1 MRRIVSVGN
10 DDILEDL
17 NSANGTLVN
26 GTAVATHILQQDDV
40 IEIVDYRIRYR
51 SHTAVDGPSFDRTMV
66 IKALV
71 SEHAAP
77 ATPVGVHALATAR
90 RLRPLR
96 EGDRVGIVKALDG
109 PHAGEEIELLGLL
122 RTFGVAGKQVAV
134 VNRRPSGYFIT
145 HVEGRKP
152 ARVNGKS
159 IGTDPRPLQAERR
172 HRSGRPQAA
181 VPVAMTF
188 SARAPQRRPCDRKP
202 RSGGNPV
209 NGFIA
214 PPQLWLV
221 RLADSARPFDEW
233 SAMTPSPQDGVT

>member
-1 MRRIVSVGN
+1 MAKLVVSLNGRIVGNYFLDRPSFSIGANDDNDLRLDAPGVSRAHARIVSVRN

-26 GTAVATHILQQDDV
+26 GAAVATHILQQDDV

-109 PHAGEEIELLGLL
+109 PYAGEEIELLGLL
-122 RTFGVAGKQVAV
+122 RTFGVVGKQVAV

-159 IGTDPRPLQAERR
+159 IGTDPRPLQDEDVIEVG
-172 HRSGRPQAA
+172 GRKLQ
-181 VPVAMTF
+181 F
-188 SARAPQRRPCDRKP
+188 LLR
-202 RSGGNPV
+202 
-209 NGFIA
+209 
-214 PPQLWLV
+214 
-221 RLADSARPFDEW
+221 
-233 SAMTPSPQDGVT
+233 

>member
-1 MRRIVSVGN
+1 MAKLVVSLNGRIIGNFFLDQPSFSIGANDDNDLCLDAPGVSRSHARIVSVGN

-77 ATPVGVHALATAR
+77 ATPVGVHALATSR

-96 EGDRVGIVKALDG
+96 EGDRVGVVKALDG

-122 RTFGVAGKQVAV
+122 RTFGIAGKQVAV

-159 IGTDPRPLQAERR
+159 IGAEPRALQTDDVIEVGGRKLQFLLR
-172 HRSGRPQAA
+172 
-181 VPVAMTF
+181 
-188 SARAPQRRPCDRKP
+188 
-202 RSGGNPV
+202 
-209 NGFIA
+209 
-214 PPQLWLV
+214 
-221 RLADSARPFDEW
+221 
-233 SAMTPSPQDGVT
+233 

>member
-1 MRRIVSVGN
+1 MAKLVVSLNGRIIGNFFLDQPSFSIGANDDNDLCLDAPGVSRSHARILSVGN

-96 EGDRVGIVKALDG
+96 EGDRVGVVKALDG

-145 HVEGRKP
+145 HVEGRTP

-159 IGTDPRPLQAERR
+159 IGTDPRPLQADDVIEVGGRR
-172 HRSGRPQAA
+172 LQFLLR
-181 VPVAMTF
+181 
-188 SARAPQRRPCDRKP
+188 
-202 RSGGNPV
+202 
-209 NGFIA
+209 
-214 PPQLWLV
+214 
-221 RLADSARPFDEW
+221 
-233 SAMTPSPQDGVT
+233 